1 MNPGFQQLHV
11 SALIQL
17 PRGAIHALRV
27 SIVHR
32 FYHCGNS
39 LQNPFAVIVGA
50 DVAFIEVVVG
60 QRFAGIDARDLFRS
74 V

>member
-1 MNPGFQQLHV
+1 
-11 SALIQL
+11 
-17 PRGAIHALRV
+17 
-27 SIVHR
+27 
-32 FYHCGNS
+32 
-39 LQNPFAVIVGA
+39 VGA